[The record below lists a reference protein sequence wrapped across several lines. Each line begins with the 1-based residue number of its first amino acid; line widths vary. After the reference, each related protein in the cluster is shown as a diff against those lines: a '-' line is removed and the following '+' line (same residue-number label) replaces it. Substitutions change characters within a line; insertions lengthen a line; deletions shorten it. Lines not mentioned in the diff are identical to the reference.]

1 MTTFGD
7 DPNKQ
12 TDNNNNNKKQKN
24 KQEEEE
30 EEEAEAAET
39 NRIRAISSAA
49 ILKLISC
56 WPWTRANRRE
66 KRII

>member
-12 TDNNNNNKKQKN
+12 TDNNNNNKKKN
-24 KQEEEE
+24 KQEE

-56 WPWTRANRRE
+56 WPWT
-66 KRII
+66 